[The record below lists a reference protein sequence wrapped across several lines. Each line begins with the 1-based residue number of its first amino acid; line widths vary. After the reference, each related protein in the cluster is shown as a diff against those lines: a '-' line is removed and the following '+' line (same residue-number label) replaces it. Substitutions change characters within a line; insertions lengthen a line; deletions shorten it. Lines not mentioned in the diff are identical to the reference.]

1 MGLVESFAKGFLI
14 CTCVVWIFVIVEF
27 FVIGQPFLAILM
39 IIAFIVPSSMILYE
53 YLKARRTSKAKS

>member
-1 MGLVESFAKGFLI
+1 MSLIESFAKGFLI
-14 CTCVVWIFVIVEF
+14 YTCVVWIFVIIEF

-53 YLKARRTSKAKS
+53 YLKSKKNP

>member
-1 MGLVESFAKGFLI
+1 MGLIENFAKGFLI

-39 IIAFIVPSSMILYE
+39 IIAFIVPASMILYG
-53 YLKARRTSKAKS
+53 YLKTRRTSKAKS